1 MMSQAEVM
9 LNEQLHTKLDT
20 LAKETLEDLE
30 RSPRRAKQTI
40 RDALEEAIQYD
51 HELHSAASA

>member
-1 MMSQAEVM
+1 M